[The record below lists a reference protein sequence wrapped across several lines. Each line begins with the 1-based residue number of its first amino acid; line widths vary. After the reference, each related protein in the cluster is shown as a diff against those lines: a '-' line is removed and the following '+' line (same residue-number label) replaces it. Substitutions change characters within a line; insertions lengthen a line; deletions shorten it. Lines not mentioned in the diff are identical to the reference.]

1 MTDKTEAMD
10 NLIAQDADLIEMTD
24 DLVQRLRRTYRK
36 EYAPTGSMCGDISN
50 RLRPFPILATEV
62 LFNPDGREAADRIEQ
77 LEREK
82 AVVSDL
88 WEQQKEIALD
98 YLTDCN
104 KAADRIEAQSA
115 EIERLRVETKAQYDR
130 GYYDGCTRAALEA
143 RGLEIRE
150 QSK

>member
-1 MTDKTEAMD
+1 
-10 NLIAQDADLIEMTD
+10 MTD
-24 DLVQRLRRTYRK
+24 DLVQRLFAEADNFKVDREVGVRGMLYR
-36 EYAPTGSMCGDISN
+36 
-50 RLRPFPILATEV
+50 
-62 LFNPDGREAADRIEQ
+62 AADRIEQ

-82 AVVSDL
+82 AAVSDL

-115 EIERLRVETKAQYDR
+115 EIERLRVEVKAQYDR
-130 GYYDGCTRAALEA
+130 GYYDGCTHPL
-143 RGLEIRE
+143 E

>member
-1 MTDKTEAMD
+1 
-10 NLIAQDADLIEMTD
+10 MTD

-36 EYAPTGSMCGDISN
+36 EFPVTGSMIADNSN
-50 RLRPFPILATEV
+50 RLRPVPILAAEV
-62 LFNPDGREAADRIEQ
+62 PFNPDGREAADRIEQ

-104 KAADRIEAQSA
+104 KAADRIEAQAA
-115 EIERLRVETKAQYDR
+115 EIERLRVEAKAQFDR
-130 GYYDGCTRAALEA
+130 GYYDGRTRAALEA

-150 QSK
+150 KG